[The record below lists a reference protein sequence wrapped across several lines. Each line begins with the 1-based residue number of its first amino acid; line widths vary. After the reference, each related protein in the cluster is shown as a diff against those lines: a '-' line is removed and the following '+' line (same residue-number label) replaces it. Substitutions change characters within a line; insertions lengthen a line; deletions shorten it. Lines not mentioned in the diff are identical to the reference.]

1 MKRKL
6 LLSILICVLIIFTF
20 TLSSCN
26 DFDDAPEDH
35 ECEWGAWKTTK
46 QPTCFEEG
54 LMVIECIHCGKVLE
68 SKSIDILKHQN
79 DKWETTKEPT
89 CSAEGEKV
97 LKCSLCGTKHS
108 SESIPTTDHSFVE
121 GNCSACGIT
130 DPKLFTFSDLNN
142 GTYMISAKDP
152 EKIPAVIH
160 IPSEYNGKPVVGINM
175 YGFKDCTALR
185 EITIPDSVVI
195 ICDGAFK
202 GTALYT
208 NKENWEN
215 GVLYIGDILI
225 EAVTALSGEYTIKTG
240 TTVMA
245 SGAFFGCEGLT
256 KINIP
261 ESIISIPPSAFSGC
275 INLTDVNLPP
285 ILFNIGS
292 GAFAN
297 CSSLQEISLP
307 STVLDIGQGA
317 FRNCTSLSSITIP
330 QYLEVISYRTFMGCT
345 SLTSIILPD
354 SVGSIG
360 ESAFE
365 DCTNL
370 KYVDTG
376 NSLYVIGEN
385 AFKGCTSLENITI
398 SPILAHISSGSFKNC
413 TSLTKIDLPD
423 SVDYSIRHTAFEG
436 CEKLKT
442 IKISDKVIIIEA
454 SAFSFCRGLE
464 SVVIGERVRTI
475 DPGAFFGCDSLNNVF
490 YKGTANKWDGV
501 QISDIG
507 NDKLS
512 EAQMYFY
519 SEEAPEEEGFF
530 WHYGE
535 NGEILI
541 WE

>member
-1 MKRKL
+1 MKKKL

-26 DFDDAPEDH
+26 NNTEDH
-35 ECEWGAWKTTK
+35 ECQWETWK
-46 QPTCFEEG
+46 
-54 LMVIECIHCGKVLE
+54 
-68 SKSIDILKHQN
+68 
-79 DKWETTKEPT
+79 TTKEPT

-97 LKCSLCGTKHS
+97 LQCSICGTKHS

-130 DPKLFTFSDLNN
+130 DPKLFRFSDLNN
-142 GTYMISAKDP
+142 GTYMISAKDH

-160 IPSEYNGKPVVGINM
+160 IPSEYNGKPVVSITM
-175 YGFKDCTALR
+175 QGFKDCTALK

-195 ICDGAFK
+195 I
-202 GTALYT
+202 
-208 NKENWEN
+208 
-215 GVLYIGDILI
+215 
-225 EAVTALSGEYTIKTG
+225 
-240 TTVMA
+240 
-245 SGAFFGCEGLT
+245 
-256 KINIP
+256 
-261 ESIISIPPSAFSGC
+261 
-275 INLTDVNLPP
+275 
-285 ILFNIGS
+285 GS
-292 GAFAN
+292 DA
-297 CSSLQEISLP
+297 
-307 STVLDIGQGA
+307 
-317 FRNCTSLSSITIP
+317 
-330 QYLEVISYRTFMGCT
+330 FMGCT
-345 SLTSIILPD
+345 SLTSITLPD
-354 SVGSIG
+354 SVSLIG

-365 DCTNL
+365 DCINL

-376 NSLYVIGEN
+376 DGLYTIGEN
-385 AFKGCTSLENITI
+385 AFKGCTSLEKII
-398 SPILAHISSGSFKNC
+398 LSPIFAHISSGSFKNC

-423 SVDYSIRHTAFEG
+423 SVDYSIRNCAFEG

-475 DPGAFFGCDSLNNVF
+475 GPGAFFGCDSLKNVF
-490 YKGTANKWDGV
+490 YKGTALKWSGV
-501 QISDIG
+501 QISDTG
-507 NDKLS
+507 NNKLS
-512 EAQMYFY
+512 EVQMYFY